1 MRFSLLVILAN
12 GPTRRPIS
20 ISLKR
25 NVGLK
30 NKIGSALGMHGRSS
44 KPRRCEQISRTSPA
58 ISDHPAK
65 RCQKSLRNQ
74 TISQNFH
81 AYVICLLRS
90 AALIWC
96 MIQTHSSKCTK
107 KHTMV
112 TLLISAVLCASAYA
126 TPKAVIISLD
136 GATPRIIDQ
145 LNAGGQL
152 NPNEGV
158 NVVASWK
165 AFGVSRCDR
174 TVRNGETK
182 IQGQCQIA

>member
-1 MRFSLLVILAN
+1 V
-12 GPTRRPIS
+12 P
-20 ISLKR
+20 
-25 NVGLK
+25 
-30 NKIGSALGMHGRSS
+30 
-44 KPRRCEQISRTSPA
+44 
-58 ISDHPAK
+58 
-65 RCQKSLRNQ
+65 
-74 TISQNFH
+74 
-81 AYVICLLRS
+81 VIC
-90 AALIWC
+90 
-96 MIQTHSSKCTK
+96 T
-107 KHTMV
+107 V
-112 TLLISAVLCASAYA
+112 AVLCASAYA

-145 LNAGGQL
+145 LKAGGQL